1 MSSLNLGPY
10 SRSPRMT
17 PIIVCPNGDEEYL
30 YEFAFSPAEPIEPGL
45 QAEYV
50 EAQKRWLEAWKPYP
64 WHFVQ

>member
-1 MSSLNLGPY
+1 
-10 SRSPRMT
+10 MT

-30 YEFAFSPAEPIEPGL
+30 YEFAFTPEAPIEPEY
-45 QAEYV
+45 AEAYV